1 MVLVQEV
8 TNWRAQWVANS
19 HGNNT
24 NLVAGGWFELRINT
38 NVYLTGLLLLEM
50 FDQLIIIFKHLVPS
64 QIRGRIVH

>member
-8 TNWRAQWVANS
+8 TWRAQSVANS

-24 NLVAGGWFELRINT
+24 NLVAGGWFESRINA